1 VYVADAHA
9 LAWYFTNDARLGSQA
24 SRVFDL
30 SEKGEC
36 LILIPTVVLAELF
49 HISRKRRIT
58 LRFEELL
65 EKVER
70 ETNFVVTDL
79 DLATIKVLPQTL
91 PLTELHDQII
101 VATAL
106 IHDAKG
112 HQSGDPY
119 NGYYFKSL
127 KSWKKGGNTTAYDE
141 GGGRNRSKFGVVAYP
156 AEYSASVAYRSSST
170 SM

>member
-9 LAWYFTNDARLGSQA
+9 LAWYFTNDTRLGSQA

-65 EKVER
+65 QKAER

-91 PLTELHDQII
+91 PLTELHADQII

-106 IHDAKG
+106 LHEAKVLTK
-112 HQSGDPY
+112 
-119 NGYYFKSL
+119 NGPISDCGL
-127 KSWKKGGNTTAYDE
+127 VETIW
-141 GGGRNRSKFGVVAYP
+141 
-156 AEYSASVAYRSSST
+156 
-170 SM
+170 

>member
-1 VYVADAHA
+1 MYVADAHA
-9 LAWYFTNDARLGSQA
+9 LAWYFTNDARLESQA

-65 EKVER
+65 QKVER

-79 DLATIKVLPQTL
+79 DLATIKALPQTL

-106 IHDAKG
+106 IHEAKVLTK
-112 HQSGDPY
+112 
-119 NGYYFKSL
+119 NGPISDCGL
-127 KSWKKGGNTTAYDE
+127 VETIW
-141 GGGRNRSKFGVVAYP
+141 
-156 AEYSASVAYRSSST
+156 
-170 SM
+170 